1 MISQIDTWG
10 NSLGIRIKKSYAEQ
24 LGWERGTQI
33 IETIVDGKLVIEAV
47 KKKRPTLDELIEKMT
62 PENLHGEYD
71 LGPATGNEV
80 W

>member
-47 KKKRPTLDELIEKMT
+47 KKQRPTLDELIEKMT